1 MSEDLSF
8 ADLMARVRAG
18 DDDAA
23 AAVFNRFVSRL
34 IGLAR
39 SRLDPVMRRKVDPEE
54 VANSAFKS
62 FFRRCAQFDL
72 EGWDNLWEVLLLI
85 TLRKCGRRVEYFRA
99 QRRDVQR
106 EVVGPL
112 PAERSH
118 AGWEAI
124 AREPTPE
131 EAAVLNEAVEQ
142 LLRRLPERERPIL
155 VLALQGYS
163 PIEISAEVRRTERT
177 VYRVLKR
184 VREKL
189 EEMRD
194 REAAGV

>member
-23 AAVFNRFVSRL
+23 AAVFYRFVSRL

-39 SRLDPVMRRKVDPEE
+39 SRLDPMTRRKVDPEE

-62 FFRRCAQFDL
+62 FFRRCAEFDL

-106 EVVGPL
+106 EIPGPAS
-112 PAERSH
+112 AERSTDS
-118 AGWEAI
+118 WEAI

-142 LLRRLPERERPIL
+142 VLRDLHERERPIL
-155 VLALQGYS
+155 LMALQGYS
-163 PIEISAEVRRTERT
+163 PVEISAEVHRTERT

-184 VREKL
+184 VRDKL
-189 EEMRD
+189 EDMRD
-194 REAAGV
+194 RETARV